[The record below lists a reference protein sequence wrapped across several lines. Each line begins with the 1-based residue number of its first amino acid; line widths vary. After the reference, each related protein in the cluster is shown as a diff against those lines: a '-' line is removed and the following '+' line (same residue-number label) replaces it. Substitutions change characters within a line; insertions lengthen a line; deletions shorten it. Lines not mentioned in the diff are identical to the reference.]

1 MKFTKLVAAITL
13 ASLCTFGAFTAEAS
27 LWPGLGTTA
36 SEKSGAFRTDD
47 FQDGKATMR
56 SPYLVTNA
64 TNETFSGK
72 VNAAIARE
80 KTDFLAAVKKE
91 NETTETL
98 GWMIWHEGLI
108 GNYIN
113 NVQGITSI
121 VLVRQTLSAGAAHG
135 LTYAQG
141 LNFSGDGEIVSLKDI
156 LPDLTV
162 YDVNQCIEV
171 TAKKKNIRLFSN
183 HTVDA
188 LPTNFYVG
196 KNHVVYAI
204 YQPYDIAPYSEG
216 VLSIAIGKV

>member
-1 MKFTKLVAAITL
+1 MKFSKMIAAMAL
-13 ASLCTFGAFTAEAS
+13 ASLFSLAAVPSEAS

-47 FQDGKATMR
+47 FQDGNATMR
-56 SPYLVTNA
+56 SPYLVTHGN
-64 TNETFSGK
+64 NEEYSGK

-80 KTDFLAAVKKE
+80 KTEFLAAVKEE
-91 NETTETL
+91 NETNETL

-113 NVQGITSI
+113 NNQGITSI
-121 VLVRQTLSAGAAHG
+121 VIVRQTLSAGEAHG
-135 LTYAQG
+135 LTFAQG
-141 LNFSGDGEIVSLKDI
+141 LNFSDTGELISLSDL

-171 TAKKKNIRLFSN
+171 TAKKKNIKLFTE
-183 HTVDA
+183 HTVKE
-188 LPTNFYVG
+188 LPHNFYVG
-196 KNHVVYAI
+196 KNHVVYAL
-204 YQPYDIAPYSEG
+204 YQPYELAPYAEG

>member
-1 MKFTKLVAAITL
+1 MKFSKMLAAMAL
-13 ASLCTFGAFTAEAS
+13 ASLFSLASVPSEAS

-64 TNETFSGK
+64 TNEEFSGK

-80 KTDFLAAVKKE
+80 KTEFLAAVKEE
-91 NETTETL
+91 NETNETL
-98 GWMIWHEGLI
+98 GWMVWHEGLI

-121 VLVRQTLSAGAAHG
+121 VIVRQTLSAGAAHG
-135 LTYAQG
+135 LTFAQG
-141 LNFSGDGEIVSLKDI
+141 LNFSGTGDILSLSDL

-171 TAKKKNIRLFSN
+171 TAKKKNIKLFSD
-183 HTVDA
+183 HTVKE
-188 LPTNFYVG
+188 LPNNFYVG
-196 KNHVVYAI
+196 KNHVVYAL
-204 YQPYDIAPYSEG
+204 YQPYELAPYSEG
-216 VLSIAIGKV
+216 VLSIAIGKL

>member
-1 MKFTKLVAAITL
+1 MKFSKMIAAMAL
-13 ASLCTFGAFTAEAS
+13 ASLFSFAAVPSEAS

-47 FQDGKATMR
+47 FQDGNATMR
-56 SPYLVTNA
+56 SPYLVTHGN
-64 TNETFSGK
+64 NEEYSGK

-80 KTDFLAAVKKE
+80 KTEFLAAVKEE
-91 NETTETL
+91 NETNETL

-113 NVQGITSI
+113 NNQGITSI
-121 VLVRQTLSAGAAHG
+121 VIVRQTLSAGEAHG
-135 LTYAQG
+135 LTFAQG
-141 LNFSGDGEIVSLKDI
+141 LNFSDTGELISLSDL

-171 TAKKKNIRLFSN
+171 TAKKKNIKLFTE
-183 HTVDA
+183 HTVKE
-188 LPTNFYVG
+188 LPHNFYVG
-196 KNHVVYAI
+196 KNHVVYAL
-204 YQPYDIAPYSEG
+204 YQPYELAPYAEG

>member
-1 MKFTKLVAAITL
+1 MKLTKMMAALAL
-13 ASLCTFGAFTAEAS
+13 ASLFSLAAVPSEAS

-47 FQDGKATMR
+47 FQDGTATMR
-56 SPYLVTNA
+56 SPYLVTHGN
-64 TNETFSGK
+64 NEEFSGK

-91 NETTETL
+91 NETNETL

-121 VLVRQTLSAGAAHG
+121 VLVRQTLTAGAAHG
-135 LTYAQG
+135 ITYAQG
-141 LNFSGDGEIVSLKDI
+141 MNFSDSGDLISLSDI

-171 TAKKKNIRLFSN
+171 TAKKKDIKLFAN
-183 HTVDA
+183 HTVSD

-196 KNHVVYAI
+196 KNHVVYAL
-204 YQPYDIAPYSEG
+204 YQPYELAPYAEG

>member
-1 MKFTKLVAAITL
+1 MKFSKMIAAMAL
-13 ASLCTFGAFTAEAS
+13 ASLFSLAAVPSEAS

-47 FQDGKATMR
+47 FQDGNATMR
-56 SPYLVTNA
+56 SPYLVTHGN
-64 TNETFSGK
+64 NEEYSGK

-80 KTDFLAAVKKE
+80 KTEFLAAVKEE
-91 NETTETL
+91 NETNETL

-113 NVQGITSI
+113 NNQGITSI
-121 VLVRQTLSAGAAHG
+121 VLVRQTLSAGEAHG
-135 LTYAQG
+135 LTFAQG
-141 LNFSGDGEIVSLKDI
+141 LNFSDTGELISLSDL

-171 TAKKKNIRLFSN
+171 TAKKKNIKLFTE
-183 HTVDA
+183 HTVKE
-188 LPTNFYVG
+188 LPHNFYVG
-196 KNHVVYAI
+196 KNHVVYAL
-204 YQPYDIAPYSEG
+204 YQPYELAPYAEG

>member
-1 MKFTKLVAAITL
+1 MKFSKMIASMAL
-13 ASLCTFGAFTAEAS
+13 ASLFSLAAVPSEAS
-27 LWPGLGTTA
+27 LWPGLGITA

-47 FQDGKATMR
+47 FQDGNATMR
-56 SPYLVTNA
+56 SPYLVTRGN
-64 TNETFSGK
+64 NEEFSGK

-80 KTDFLAAVKKE
+80 KTEFLASVKE
-91 NETTETL
+91 ANETNETL

-121 VLVRQTLSAGAAHG
+121 VIVRQTLSAGEAHG
-135 LTYAQG
+135 LTFAQG
-141 LNFSGDGEIVSLKDI
+141 LNFSDTGELISLSDL

-171 TAKKKNIRLFSN
+171 TAKKKNIQLFTE
-183 HTVDA
+183 HTVKE
-188 LPTNFYVG
+188 LPYNFYVG
-196 KNHVVYAI
+196 KNRVVYAL
-204 YQPYDIAPYSEG
+204 YQPYELAPYAEG

>member
-1 MKFTKLVAAITL
+1 MKFTKMIAAMAL
-13 ASLCTFGAFTAEAS
+13 ASLFSLAAVPSEAS

-47 FQDGKATMR
+47 FQDGNATMR
-56 SPYLVTNA
+56 SPYLVTHGN
-64 TNETFSGK
+64 NEEYSGK

-80 KTDFLAAVKKE
+80 KTEFLAAVKEE
-91 NETTETL
+91 NETNETL

-113 NVQGITSI
+113 NNQGITSI
-121 VLVRQTLSAGAAHG
+121 VIVRQMLSAGEAHG
-135 LTYAQG
+135 LTFAQG
-141 LNFSGDGEIVSLKDI
+141 LNFSDTGELISLSDL

-171 TAKKKNIRLFSN
+171 TAKKKNIKLFTE
-183 HTVDA
+183 HTVKE
-188 LPTNFYVG
+188 LPHNFYVG
-196 KNHVVYAI
+196 KNHVVYAL
-204 YQPYDIAPYSEG
+204 YQPYELAPYAEG